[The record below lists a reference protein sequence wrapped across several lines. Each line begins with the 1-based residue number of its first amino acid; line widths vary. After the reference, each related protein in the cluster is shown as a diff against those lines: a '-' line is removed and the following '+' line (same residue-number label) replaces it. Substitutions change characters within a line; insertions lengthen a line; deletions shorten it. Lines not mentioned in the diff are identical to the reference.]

1 VSDGENDSTLA
12 RRSLDGDRRAFG
24 LLMRRHGS
32 ALAQTARSFGLP
44 ETDVDD
50 AVQEGFV
57 AAWRALGDYDT
68 ARPFRAWLFRIAINK
83 IRDLQRH
90 RRVRRFLFGAI
101 GLDDAEP
108 LHLGDTAPGP
118 ERQAIARGDLARTTA
133 LLQKLDGD
141 LREAIVLTAIVGLT
155 QGEAAIALGITD
167 KAVEGRVGRARRKLA
182 LLLAQQGEKDLP
194 GSKGVR
200 RPAA

>member
-1 VSDGENDSTLA
+1 MSDGENDSTLA

-44 ETDVDD
+44 ETDIDD
-50 AVQEGFV
+50 AVQESFV

-68 ARPFRAWLFRIAINK
+68 SRPFRAWLFRIAINK

-90 RRVRRFLFGAI
+90 RRVRRFLFGAV
-101 GLDDAEP
+101 GLDDADT
-108 LHLGDTAPGP
+108 LHLSDGTPDP
-118 ERQAIARGDLARTTA
+118 ERHAIARSDLARTTT
-133 LLQKLDGD
+133 LLAKLDSD

-155 QGEAAIALGITD
+155 QVEAAIALGITD
-167 KAVEGRVGRARRKLA
+167 KAVEGRVGRARRKLS
-182 LLLAQQGEKDLP
+182 LLLEQ
-194 GSKGVR
+194 
-200 RPAA
+200 